1 MTKIISVTFA
11 ILSMAH
17 SAQAW
22 WGNGHM
28 IVARIAHDLIKP
40 DVLEKA
46 DTILSHLS
54 KFTALED

>member
-1 MTKIISVTFA
+1 
-11 ILSMAH
+11 MAH

-28 IVARIAHDLIKP
+28 IVARIAHDLMKP